1 MNYFHGTY
9 YKNQLVAVTSGMLRK
24 IKDMIAFIPA
34 RGGSK
39 GVPGK
44 NIKDLCGKPLIAYAI
59 EACKQANGIDRVIV
73 TTDDED
79 IARVAKECGAEVP
92 FMRPDYLASDTAS
105 AVDVY
110 IHAAEWVMNET
121 GEKLDKFMVCLPT
134 VPCRDAR
141 HIDEAIEQFEKQGAT
156 TLISF
161 TEAEVPPGWYHV
173 MDENGRVSNA
183 GFGAAGKNMANRQ
196 MNAAY
201 YIPNGA
207 IYILDYELLKNNR
220 TYYCDNTTAYIMSRE
235 DSVDID
241 YPIDFEI
248 AKLMMEKKLDSI

>member
-1 MNYFHGTY
+1 
-9 YKNQLVAVTSGMLRK
+9 
-24 IKDMIAFIPA
+24 MIVFIPA

-44 NIKDLCGKPLIAYAI
+44 NIKPLCGKPLIAYTI
-59 EACKQANGIDRVIV
+59 EACKNAKHIDRVIV

-79 IARVAKECGAEVP
+79 IARVAREYGAEVP
-92 FMRPDYLASDTAS
+92 FMRPEYLASDTAS

-110 IHAAEWVMNET
+110 IHAAEFVMEET
-121 GEKLDKFMVCLPT
+121 GDKLDKFMVCLPT
-134 VPCRDAR
+134 VPCRDSH
-141 HIDEAIEQFEKQGAT
+141 HIDEAIEQFQEQGAT

-173 MDENGRVSNA
+173 VDENGRVKNA
-183 GFGAAGKNMANRQ
+183 GFGAAGSNIANRQ
-196 MNAAY
+196 TNATF

-207 IYILDYELLKNNR
+207 IYILDYQLLKENR
-220 TYYCDNTTAYIMSRE
+220 TYYCDNTTTYVMSRE

-248 AKLMMEKKLDSI
+248 ATLMMEKKLDNN

>member
-1 MNYFHGTY
+1 
-9 YKNQLVAVTSGMLRK
+9 
-24 IKDMIAFIPA
+24 MIAFIPA

-44 NIKDLCGKPLIAYAI
+44 NIKELCGKPLIAYTI
-59 EACKQANGIDRVIV
+59 EAALKAEKIDRVIV

-79 IARVAKECGAEVP
+79 IAKVAREYGAEVP
-92 FMRPDYLASDTAS
+92 FMRPDYLASDTS
-105 AVDVY
+105 SDVDVY
-110 IHAAEWVMNET
+110 LHAAEFVMDET
-121 GEKLDKFMVCLPT
+121 GEKLHKFMVCLPT

-141 HIDEAIEQFEKQGAT
+141 HIDEAINKFENDQAT

-161 TEAEVPPGWYHV
+161 TEAEVPPGWYHTV
-173 MDENGRVSNA
+173 DEKGRVSNA
-183 GFGAAGKNMANRQ
+183 GFGKAGSNIANRQ
-196 MNAAY
+196 TNATY

-207 IYILDYELLKNNR
+207 IYILDYDLLKEKR
-220 TYYCDNTTAYIMSRE
+220 TYYCDNTTTYVMSRE

-248 AKLMMEKKLDSI
+248 AELMMRKKLGNN

>member
-1 MNYFHGTY
+1 
-9 YKNQLVAVTSGMLRK
+9 
-24 IKDMIAFIPA
+24 MIAFIPA

-44 NIKDLCGKPLIAYAI
+44 NIKELCGKPLIGYTI
-59 EACKQANGIDRVIV
+59 EACKNAKHIDRVIV

-79 IARVAKECGAEVP
+79 IARVAKEFGAEVP

-110 IHAAEWVMNET
+110 IHAAEFVMNET

-134 VPCRDAR
+134 VPCRDSH
-141 HIDEAIEQFEKQGAT
+141 HIDEAIEKFQVDKST

-173 MDENGRVSNA
+173 VDENGRVSNA
-183 GFGAAGKNMANRQ
+183 GFGAAGSNIANRQ
-196 MNAAY
+196 TNATF

-207 IYILDYELLKNNR
+207 IYILDYELLKEKR
-220 TYYCDNTTAYIMSRE
+220 TYYCDNTTTYVMSRE

-248 AKLMMEKKLDSI
+248 AELMMEKKLNDNN